1 MTALP
6 ISSFISLISA
16 GWNALGRRKER
27 RAKACAA
34 FRETFHQQLLGLYP
48 LPSNWPAGTEIQH
61 RLKAAF
67 PALQAAV
74 SVFRSQLSKSNQ
86 TAFDEA
92 WLLYRTATKREID
105 VQCYDHYMNFTT
117 TTVSTFGGETSI
129 AQNGKEAFK
138 RNVGR
143 LLAFAKE

>member
-1 MTALP
+1 MIRIT
-6 ISSFISLISA
+6 FISGLITA
-16 GWNALGRRKER
+16 RLNALGRRKER

-48 LPSNWPAGTEIQH
+48 LPSNWPSGTGIEH
-61 RLKAAF
+61 RLKTAF
-67 PALQAAV
+67 PTLQAAV
-74 SVFRSQLSKSNQ
+74 SLFRSQLSKSDHP
-86 TAFDEA
+86 AFDEA

-105 VQCYDHYMNFTT
+105 VQCYTHYMNFTT

-138 RNVGR
+138 RNVDR
-143 LLAFAKE
+143 LLAFSKD